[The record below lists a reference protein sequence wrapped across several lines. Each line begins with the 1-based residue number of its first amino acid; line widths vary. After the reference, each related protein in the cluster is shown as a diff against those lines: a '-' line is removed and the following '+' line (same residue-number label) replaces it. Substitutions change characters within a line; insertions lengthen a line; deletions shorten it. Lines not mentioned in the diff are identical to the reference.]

1 MVVDVG
7 ASYDVTKHCQ
17 LYLNAE
23 NLTDE
28 RIETGRSADGI
39 VNTGTPR
46 LVLGGV
52 RCQLV
57 IGGSPALCGDLTC
70 TR

>member
-1 MVVDVG
+1 M
-7 ASYDVTKHCQ
+7 TKHCQ

-52 RCQLV
+52 RC
-57 IGGSPALCGDLTC
+57 TW
-70 TR
+70 